1 MLEGSEYSPWVR
13 TIFGSIKNATFFR
26 GLRVHNPVTRYVIDN
41 IIFKT
46 KKVRKLAWEHTR
58 YTNDRVHRRLAREP
72 EHEDLWSKILAKD
85 DQEGGL
91 TTGEHESNASLFMIA
106 GTETTATALSGTL
119 YHLLRNPDMHRRLV
133 EDIRSTFTDFDDVT
147 LEEMARM
154 KYLQAV
160 LQEGLR
166 MYPPVPIS
174 LPRVAPKEG
183 MEIDGKFV
191 PADTRVGVHH
201 FATYRLPQ
209 HFKNADEYHPERWLG
224 DEEYKDDRL
233 DAVEVSRNVRQAVPN
248 SMADVICSR
257 SPLGHETA
265 LGKYVRLNT
274 SFSSDCHLY

>member
-1 MLEGSEYSPWVR
+1 MLAFWTDVIWNIGDLTFSEGLDMLKGSEYSPWVR

-26 GLRVHNPVTRYVIDN
+26 GLRVLNPVTKYIVDN
-41 IIFKT
+41 IVFKT
-46 KKVRKLAWEHTR
+46 KKVRKLAWEHAR

-91 TTGEHESNASLFMIA
+91 SMGEHESNASLFMIA

-119 YHLLRNPDMHRRLV
+119 YHLLRNPQMMQQLV
-133 EDIRSTFTDFDDVT
+133 DEIRSSFTDFDDVT
-147 LEEMARM
+147 LEDMARM

-166 MYPPVPIS
+166 MYPPVPIA
-174 LPRVAPKEG
+174 LPRLVAEEG
-183 MEIDGKFV
+183 LEIEGKFV
-191 PADTRVGVHH
+191 PAGTRVGVHH

-209 HFKNADEYHPERWLG
+209 NFKNADEYHPERWLG

-233 DAVEVSRNVRQAVPN
+233 DAVEVSEGTDSEV
-248 SMADVICSR
+248 VIC
-257 SPLGHETA
+257 H
-265 LGKYVRLNT
+265 
-274 SFSSDCHLY
+274 C